1 MSGSVEPAA
10 EVEVEVEV
18 RSNPERPAWQRWTT
32 EAWAWA
38 AVLLIGALFVLVGG
52 GNLDL
57 GPIEARLGLAAGEG
71 FGPLGR
77 AFGGWDPKTWPAQLA
92 ASVVWAWGEEGMP
105 TAASVRWPAAI
116 AGLAAGLILVRRM
129 MSVLGLRAGLIV
141 AVCWFGS
148 IALIDRSAGAGL
160 DLIAGL
166 ATVGALDRIFGRR
179 SDWVAGLWAA
189 LAFLAAGWP
198 PVTLI
203 VMATIVIGR
212 RESGLT
218 AGLLVP
224 PLAAAAAWSAWALSV
239 MQAEP
244 WAAALALPMTQ
255 KSAWAMAAGVI
266 AMGLPWSPLAAL
278 AASRS
283 VREGWTEAGR
293 ALVVGWLQVAG
304 ACLLVG
310 TIVPGLAAAARV
322 PALAGLAIVAAA
334 CCDRVCS
341 TAVSTSA
348 RRWCLALALLLVAA
362 WTALSLIGGVYL
374 ASAVPYYRTLS
385 IVLIVL
391 LMPIGTLAVRALAEG
406 DPRRALLALA
416 LVAVGLKLGHWG
428 YYVPEW
434 NYRRSQGP
442 WGRAIGQWVPPR
454 WPVFTTHAW
463 SPDLAFAIE
472 HPVRQ
477 LAHPKLLKL
486 QPSGPPSHVLLLES
500 EFTHWPADAPPLVR
514 VATFQDEF
522 GGTRVLARTAGE
534 FSWKVARKT
543 REY

>member
-1 MSGSVEPAA
+1 MSASVEPVA
-10 EVEVEVEV
+10 EVAV
-18 RSNPERPAWQRWTT
+18 RSNPEPEAWQRWTT
-32 EAWAWA
+32 QAWAWA
-38 AVLLIGALFVLVGG
+38 AVLLTGALFVLIGG

-57 GPIEARLGLAAGEG
+57 GPIEARLGLAAAEG

-77 AFGGWDPKTWPAQLA
+77 VFGGWEPGTWPAQLA
-92 ASVVWAWGEEGMP
+92 ASAVWAWGEGGIP
-105 TAASVRWPAAI
+105 TSASVRWPAAI
-116 AGLAAGLILVRRM
+116 AGLAAGLILARRM

-141 AVCWFGS
+141 GVCWFGS
-148 IALIDRSAGAGL
+148 VALIDRSAGAGL
-160 DLIAGL
+160 DMIAGL
-166 ATVGALDRIFGRR
+166 ATIGALDRIIGRR

-189 LAFLAAGWP
+189 LAFLTAGWP
-198 PVTLI
+198 PVTLV

-224 PLAAAAAWSAWALSV
+224 PLAAAAAWSAWALST

-255 KSAWAMAAGVI
+255 KSAWAMAAGVF

-283 VREGWTEAGR
+283 VRQGWTEAGR

-310 TIVPGLAAAARV
+310 TVVPGLAAAARV

-334 CCDRVCS
+334 CSDRLCTGS
-341 TAVSTSA
+341 GSVSTTA
-348 RRWCLALALLLVAA
+348 RRWFLALALLVVAA

-374 ASAVPYYRTLS
+374 ASAVSYYRTLA

-391 LMPIGTLAVRALAEG
+391 LMPIGTLMVRALVQG
-406 DPRRALLALA
+406 DPRRALLALV
-416 LVAVGLKLGHWG
+416 LVAAGLKLGHWG

-442 WGRAIGQWVPPR
+442 WGRAIGQWIPPH

-472 HPVRQ
+472 RPVRQ
-477 LAHPKLLKL
+477 LAHPKLLRL
-486 QPSGPPSHVLLLES
+486 QPAGPPSHLLLLES